1 MEPSRGRRLAIDHER
16 AVFDDVLEALRNFE
30 RQRGNE
36 DEQTRRTARN
46 HLDEMNARLEIAS
59 READTADE
67 DYAQFLV
74 DDLSINRRFRRAEQ
88 HRRIR
93 QVLMEEEQL

>member
-16 AVFDDVLEALRNFE
+16 AVFDDFLEALRNFE

-46 HLDEMNARLEIAS
+46 HLDQMNARWEVAW
-59 READTADE
+59 READTADGE
-67 DYAQFLV
+67 YAQFLV
-74 DDLSINRRFRRAEQ
+74 NDISINR
-88 HRRIR
+88 
-93 QVLMEEEQL
+93 

>member
-46 HLDEMNARLEIAS
+46 HLDQMNARWEVAW
-59 READTADE
+59 READTADGE
-67 DYAQFLV
+67 YAQFLV
-74 DDLSINRRFRRAEQ
+74 NDISINR
-88 HRRIR
+88 
-93 QVLMEEEQL
+93 